1 MHIKCYTHWPV
12 WLPQLLLSLACWHR
26 LAVAHLSPCP
36 SDSLI
41 LLSPHTRQTAAQ
53 EEKEKLTT
61 KNRIIQYTGLWEVL
75 ALSRTFL
82 NDFNPQLLDIHFP
95 TIHPVTFHLLLPHI
109 HKRKEKLETLFPFFS
124 VGVFVKTPTDVHHQN
139 IKPCLIR
146 TEIPCKP
153 LRGLQ
158 HCENC

>member
-1 MHIKCYTHWPV
+1 MLHTLTCVASSTTAFFSMLTSSSSGPSVSMSIGLPDPIESTYTTNCSTGRERKVNHKQSHHPIYRFV
-12 WLPQLLLSLACWHR
+12 RGASFKQNFSQWL
-26 LAVAHLSPCP
+26 
-36 SDSLI
+36 
-41 LLSPHTRQTAAQ
+41 
-53 EEKEKLTT
+53 
-61 KNRIIQYTGLWEVL
+61 
-75 ALSRTFL
+75 L
-82 NDFNPQLLDIHFP
+82 NIHFP